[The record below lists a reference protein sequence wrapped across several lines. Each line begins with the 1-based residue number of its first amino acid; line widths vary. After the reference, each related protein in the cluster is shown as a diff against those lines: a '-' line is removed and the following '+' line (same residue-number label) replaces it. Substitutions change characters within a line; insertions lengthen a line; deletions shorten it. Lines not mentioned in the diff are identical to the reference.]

1 MNKKANVSQEL
12 NAKHIKILDGLLKL
26 PENRECADCKSKGP
40 RWASVSLG
48 IFICIQCSGIHRS
61 LGVHISKVRSATLD
75 TWLPEQVSFIQCKD
89 WEAELPPNYNRAG
102 IENFICAKYKEKR
115 WIPRE
120 GKARSPTT
128 KDGGY
133 KYMNSANHGFEEKKT
148 SCPPFTNN
156 STPTP
161 KNCLQVHLNVPQ
173 KVEHDIRPQEPLQN
187 SEPSVSN
194 ADTVNQEVTNT
205 PSVSN
210 VESIKQDVNTTASV
224 ALAKV
229 DYATELFNLLFM
241 EDSRE
246 NHSDISAHENSWTGF
261 SSAEAKSLRDGS
273 DSSNLNS
280 TSVKQTFSETAEDDA
295 KTMKLFEKPNTVMT
309 SPFSLHQQQF
319 VTTAKPNGGSQA
331 FPVNS
336 HQFNSNGLHFPALS
350 SGSVGHQVPRMAMP
364 VTGQH
369 MQNRSNQRM
378 HPAGSSVNF
387 PISSIGGLPI
397 SASPICLTTPIQWEK
412 DYDFSSLR

>member
-75 TWLPEQVSFIQCKD
+75 TWLPEKVSFIQ
-89 WEAELPPNYNRAG
+89 
-102 IENFICAKYKEKR
+102 
-115 WIPRE
+115 
-120 GKARSPTT
+120 S

-194 ADTVNQEVTNT
+194 ADTLNQEVTNT

>member
-1 MNKKANVSQEL
+1 
-12 NAKHIKILDGLLKL
+12 
-26 PENRECADCKSKGP
+26 
-40 RWASVSLG
+40 
-48 IFICIQCSGIHRS
+48 
-61 LGVHISKVRSATLD
+61 
-75 TWLPEQVSFIQCKD
+75 
-89 WEAELPPNYNRAG
+89 
-102 IENFICAKYKEKR
+102 
-115 WIPRE
+115 
-120 GKARSPTT
+120 
-128 KDGGY
+128 
-133 KYMNSANHGFEEKKT
+133 MNSANHGFEEKKT

-273 DSSNLNS
+273 DSSNLSQTKVQPKNESDDLFRDS

-295 KTMKLFEKPNTVMT
+295 KTMKLFEKLVVNCLQPNTVMT

-387 PISSIGGLPI
+387 PISSLY
-397 SASPICLTTPIQWEK
+397 TPGQVV
-412 DYDFSSLR
+412 

>member
-61 LGVHISKVRSATLD
+61 LGVRSATLD
-75 TWLPEQVSFIQCKD
+75 TWLPEQSWGMRNRTISGKQSCLLIITGLASRISFV
-89 WEAELPPNYNRAG
+89 LRA
-102 IENFICAKYKEKR
+102 
-115 WIPRE
+115 
-120 GKARSPTT
+120 

-246 NHSDISAHENSWTGF
+246 NHSDISAHENSWT
-261 SSAEAKSLRDGS
+261 D
-273 DSSNLNS
+273 S

-387 PISSIGGLPI
+387 PISSLY
-397 SASPICLTTPIQWEK
+397 TPGQVV
-412 DYDFSSLR
+412 